1 VQTVVVGNTA
11 NYTATVAALNGYAG
25 TVNLS
30 VSGLPAGASPLFTP
44 SSVTGSGSSSLAITT
59 TAGTTLSG
67 SYPLVITATDGV
79 LTHTANVTLVVSNF
93 VISASPASQTV
104 LQGNSTSYTISLT
117 TGTGYAGTV
126 SFSVSGLPASTTPVF
141 SPTSLTASGTTT
153 LTISTSGTSPL
164 TPPGTYPLT
173 ISASDGVSTQ
183 TTQVTLVVTP
193 IADFGITVSP
203 TSQTVNQGQN
213 IGFGVTVSSVNG
225 FTGLVN
231 LSVTGLPVGASFS
244 FNPSSLQGSGLSS
257 LAIVPGANTP
267 GGTYTLTITGTSGAV
282 VHSATAT
289 LTILVPDF
297 SVSATPASRTILVGQ
312 STSYTVTFSPINNY
326 AGTVSFT
333 VIGLPTGA
341 TPMFNPSSL
350 SSAGT
355 TTLSITTNNSTPPGT
370 YPLTI
375 TGSDGTLTRSI
386 SVSLEVDAVPPADFT
401 ISVPATITVKRN
413 SSGSKTV
420 TIGAVNGFTGVV
432 NLSASNLPSLVTA
445 SFAPPSVTGSGTST
459 LTFTVDH
466 RATQGVYNVTVTGT
480 SGLLVHSTTITLTVN

>member
-1 VQTVVVGNTA
+1 
-11 NYTATVAALNGYAG
+11 
-25 TVNLS
+25 
-30 VSGLPAGASPLFTP
+30 
-44 SSVTGSGSSSLAITT
+44 
-59 TAGTTLSG
+59 
-67 SYPLVITATDGV
+67 
-79 LTHTANVTLVVSNF
+79 
-93 VISASPASQTV
+93 
-104 LQGNSTSYTISLT
+104 
-117 TGTGYAGTV
+117 
-126 SFSVSGLPASTTPVF
+126 
-141 SPTSLTASGTTT
+141 
-153 LTISTSGTSPL
+153 
-164 TPPGTYPLT
+164 
-173 ISASDGVSTQ
+173 
-183 TTQVTLVVTP
+183 
-193 IADFGITVSP
+193 
-203 TSQTVNQGQN
+203 
-213 IGFGVTVSSVNG
+213 
-225 FTGLVN
+225 
-231 LSVTGLPVGASFS
+231 
-244 FNPSSLQGSGLSS
+244 
-257 LAIVPGANTP
+257 
-267 GGTYTLTITGTSGAV
+267 
-282 VHSATAT
+282 
-289 LTILVPDF
+289 
-297 SVSATPASRTILVGQ
+297 
-312 STSYTVTFSPINNY
+312 
-326 AGTVSFT
+326 VSFT